1 MNDIDLQI
9 SCDTIDRKP
18 LQHQAAAGH
27 GSLHDHYIWGKALP
41 GLCRGK

>member
-1 MNDIDLQI
+1 MDDVCLQI

-27 GSLHDHYIWGKALP
+27 GPLHDHYIRGKALS